1 MKSGSLTTML
11 PFFVI
16 LIVAIGLGAAGQI
29 MLKAGLKQL
38 PADAAVGAII
48 ASIFTNT
55 RVFAGF
61 VCYGLSSLIYLVAIK
76 HLPLSLAY
84 PMVALSYVLVVAAS
98 WKLFNEEIPPLRIAA
113 IAVILAGVVMLAF
126 SSENGGAE
134 SGEAAPSP
142 AAMSETGIGN
152 H

>member
-1 MKSGSLTTML
+1 ML
-11 PFFVI
+11 PFFII
-16 LIVAIGLGAAGQI
+16 LIIAIGLGAAGQI

-38 PADAAVGAII
+38 PTDAAVSAII

-61 VCYGLSSLIYLVAIK
+61 VCYGLSSLVYLVAIK

-98 WKLFNEEIPPLRIAA
+98 WKLFHEEIPPLRIAA

-126 SSENGGAE
+126 SSENGDAKSAE
-134 SGEAAPSP
+134 NAPAP
-142 AAMSETGIGN
+142 AALSDTDNGN
-152 H
+152 N